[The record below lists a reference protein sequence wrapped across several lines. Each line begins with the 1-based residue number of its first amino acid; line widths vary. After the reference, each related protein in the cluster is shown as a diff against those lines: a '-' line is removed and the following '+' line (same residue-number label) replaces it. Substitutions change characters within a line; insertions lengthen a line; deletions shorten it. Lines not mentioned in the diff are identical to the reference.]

1 MKPQLGQS
9 KLAILK
15 HAPNAHRKRRPID
28 LRGRQSASSGTG
40 LFGQSNSSDNSQL
53 AALSGTSGGGVGGAR
68 RTTASGHPPSLLRR
82 QTTRNKSFMDIDLP
96 SMKMLR
102 REPSIMELD
111 PPQTLFNPT
120 PNPSH
125 FLPGPWA
132 FFQAAGAQREQRQ
145 AQVEFLTRLQELR
158 LRDEQQFV
166 RVMAGFARD
175 CPVQFSQLTGFMKQM
190 EVEMAT
196 AGENSYFTQHQ
207 QQQQQQR
214 QQQQQQRGN
223 WNRTMA
229 HREHKGT
236 KSSLLELAQL
246 FGNKVN
252 HANSFHPQNQTQYH
266 QQQQQ
271 QQQQQYGYQQGSLA
285 GQGGQRSGD
294 RRGSRGGRSRGGS
307 SGMFGKASAMAGQ
320 QRQPPVPALRRGKTF
335 QQQQQ
340 AMQQLTAYQRHLYQQ
355 VQQMHQQG
363 QSPHGWQAP
372 GHPNS
377 LTSPVSTP
385 MAHELMQYAAMAA
398 VAERNGHHNS
408 PVPSLLSGLSSPTSS
423 QFSGPGSPLSPVGLG
438 GLMGQQQQP
447 HQGLAHDSTRQYSTT
462 ASTGSTQPTHFFDL
476 KAKDKRL
483 QEVSMADF
491 ENKVILVVNVAS
503 NCGFTPQYKELEQLY
518 KDYKDQGLVVIGF
531 PCNQFGGQEPGS
543 EQEIESFCQVNFGVT
558 FPLMAKID
566 VNGPQEDAVY
576 TFLKSQKAG
585 FLGLTRIKWN
595 FEKFLIDRNGRVV
608 QRYPSTTTPK
618 AIAEDI
624 KKLL

>member
-28 LRGRQSASSGTG
+28 LRGKQSTSSGLGRYGT
-40 LFGQSNSSDNSQL
+40 SCTSSDSSQL
-53 AALSGTSGGGVGGAR
+53 ATLSGTSGGGVGGAR
-68 RTTASGHPPSLLRR
+68 RTAASGHPPSLLRR

-111 PPQTLFNPT
+111 PPQTLFNPA

-132 FFQAAGAQREQRQ
+132 FFQAAEAQREQRQ

-175 CPVQFSQLTGFMKQM
+175 CPGQFSQLTGFMKQM

-196 AGENSYFTQHQ
+196 AGENSYWT
-207 QQQQQQR
+207 QQQQQR
-214 QQQQQQRGN
+214 QQQQQQQYGN
-223 WNRTMA
+223 WNRTMT
-229 HREHKGT
+229 HREQKGA

-252 HANSFHPQNQTQYH
+252 HANSYPQQH
-266 QQQQQ
+266 QKQHH
-271 QQQQQYGYQQGSLA
+271 QQQQYGYQQGSFA
-285 GQGGQRSGD
+285 GQDAQRGGD
-294 RRGSRGGRSRGGS
+294 RRGSRGGRPRGGS
-307 SGMFGKASAMAGQ
+307 QGNFGNAGAMAGQ

-340 AMQQLTAYQRHLYQQ
+340 AIQQLTAYQRHLYQQ

-377 LTSPVSTP
+377 LTSPVATP
-385 MAHELMQYAAMAA
+385 MAYELMQYAAMAA
-398 VAERNGHHNS
+398 MAERGGNHNS
-408 PVPSLLSGLSSPTSS
+408 PVPPLLSGLSSPTSS
-423 QFSGPGSPLSPVGLG
+423 QYSGPGSPLSPVGLD
-438 GLMGQQQQP
+438 GLMGQLQQP
-447 HQGLAHDSTRQYSTT
+447 GQGSQEQFELAAMNMHMNMNSQ
-462 ASTGSTQPTHFFDL
+462 GSSRRSRFKPPPVRTH
-476 KAKDKRL
+476 
-483 QEVSMADF
+483 
-491 ENKVILVVNVAS
+491 
-503 NCGFTPQYKELEQLY
+503 
-518 KDYKDQGLVVIGF
+518 
-531 PCNQFGGQEPGS
+531 
-543 EQEIESFCQVNFGVT
+543 
-558 FPLMAKID
+558 
-566 VNGPQEDAVY
+566 
-576 TFLKSQKAG
+576 
-585 FLGLTRIKWN
+585 
-595 FEKFLIDRNGRVV
+595 
-608 QRYPSTTTPK
+608 
-618 AIAEDI
+618 
-624 KKLL
+624 